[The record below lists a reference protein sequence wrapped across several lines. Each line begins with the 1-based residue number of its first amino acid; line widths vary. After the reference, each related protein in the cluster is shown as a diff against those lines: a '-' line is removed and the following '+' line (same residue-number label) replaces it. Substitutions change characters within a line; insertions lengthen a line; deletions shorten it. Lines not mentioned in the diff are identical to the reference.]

1 MESRVDTSLKRR
13 LLALPLETPPA
24 DAWAKIRARA
34 EAPAA
39 SRRTRRTPSPWWL
52 ALAAGA
58 AAIALLP
65 SALQPPAVLAPAP
78 AVAGAP
84 VNALVQRSQALESEI
99 RSLRAANPALAEAQ
113 YQWER
118 AIENDLAVI
127 DVGLAER
134 GPQQAQLWRERVR
147 LLEELKTATQ
157 MDAGPML
164 LQARLD

>member
-24 DAWAKIRARA
+24 DAWASIRARI
-34 EAPAA
+34 EAPAT
-39 SRRTRRTPSPWWL
+39 SRLPRRTLSPWWL
-52 ALAAGA
+52 ALAAGL

-65 SALQPPAVLAPAP
+65 TALQQPG
-78 AVAGAP
+78 AVATPAADAP
-84 VNALVQRSQALESEI
+84 INALVQRSQALESEI

-118 AIENDLAVI
+118 AIESDLALV

-134 GPQQAQLWRERVR
+134 SPQQAQLWRERVR

>member
-24 DAWAKIRARA
+24 DAWASIRARI

-39 SRRTRRTPSPWWL
+39 SRQPRRTPSPWWL
-52 ALAAGA
+52 ALAAGL

-65 SALQPPAVLAPAP
+65 TALQPPG
-78 AVAGAP
+78 AVATPAADAP
-84 VNALVQRSQALESEI
+84 INALVQRSQALESEI

-118 AIENDLAVI
+118 AIENDLAVV

-134 GPQQAQLWRERVR
+134 SPQQAQLWRERVR

>member
-65 SALQPPAVLAPAP
+65 SALQPPAVLAPTP

-118 AIENDLAVI
+118 AIE
-127 DVGLAER
+127 
-134 GPQQAQLWRERVR
+134 
-147 LLEELKTATQ
+147 
-157 MDAGPML
+157 
-164 LQARLD
+164 